1 VDSGLGELT
10 SSRAQFGDEIDWV
23 NRSDR
28 PGRPKVDILD
38 LVLTSEGPLLVSA
51 VTGTTGLLDLY
62 GLSPEAR
69 SALQS
74 QGAIFVRDL
83 SDGMPLQ
90 PTPGLPTLS
99 VSADSPAVPIGVF
112 AMGGFSDSF
121 DHLVVTQQFIDDLDL
136 TTAGGPLF
144 AVRDDPFDR
153 SELQRLRSAL
163 TDVSGSESQVFLA
176 APPIERSLQIISPN
190 PAQPDRSVIYRGWTS
205 VLVMLLVL
213 LVVAFGLALGLQRDV
228 TRTGCWLRSEPRRAR
243 SAE

>member
-1 VDSGLGELT
+1 MT
-10 SSRAQFGDEIDWV
+10 Y
-23 NRSDR
+23 
-28 PGRPKVDILD
+28 LD

-228 TRTGCWLRSEPRRAR
+228 TRTGSWLRSETRRAR